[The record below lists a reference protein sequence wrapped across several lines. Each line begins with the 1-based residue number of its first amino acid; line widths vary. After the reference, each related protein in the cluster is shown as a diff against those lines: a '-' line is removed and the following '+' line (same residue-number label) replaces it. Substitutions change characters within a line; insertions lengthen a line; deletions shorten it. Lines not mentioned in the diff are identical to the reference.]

1 MKKKI
6 YAVRRGRTPGIYYVW
21 KETEQQVKG
30 FSHAEYRSFTYMTER
45 EHEDETVEMSL
56 AYALKQA
63 KAYLGAIPEI
73 PEQEEAHTGTN
84 TKVPEQTEE
93 DEDTRTQVPK
103 YRNRRKH
110 IQGQAPKRRSRQKHI

>member
-84 TKVPEQTEE
+84 TKVPEQTEVHAE
-93 DEDTRTQVPK
+93 TSTEAPEQEEAHAGTSTEIPE
-103 YRNRRKH
+103 
-110 IQGQAPKRRSRQKHI
+110 QAEAAAD